1 MHAMSTVANQS
12 AEDPSS
18 SSALAAMS
26 QKVDDL
32 PLLPQSLVSVL
43 RLDPD
48 EDDYFDRF
56 EELAR
61 EDPALAVKIVSF
73 ANSAASAP
81 MSPILSIQ
89 AALARMGI
97 QPIRSLVASLG
108 VQRVFMPTEPSQINL
123 WKHSITA
130 GVASQRLAMLL
141 SMLKVEPGFAYLAGL
156 LHDVGRFVMFEH
168 ASADLLRVDE
178 SNWHSGDDLV
188 AADLDVFLFT
198 HAELGYLACQRWGL
212 PDEIADVVRTHHDD
226 LELPVAP
233 GSNAATNLCVQVA
246 DWLDLRIFSDEELRE
261 APCDR
266 MAAVIANECPA
277 IETLGTYIDPQAL
290 SLHLPA
296 MRSDAEELLS
306 GLGFG

>member
-1 MHAMSTVANQS
+1 MSIATNQS
-12 AEDPSS
+12 AEEQS
-18 SSALAAMS
+18 SSAALEAMA
-26 QKVDDL
+26 QKVDGL

-48 EDDYFDRF
+48 EGDYFDRF

-108 VQRVFMPTEPSQINL
+108 VQRVFMPTEPSQVNL
-123 WKHSITA
+123 GKHSITV

-141 SMLKVEPGFAYLAGL
+141 SDLKVEPGFAYLAGL

-188 AADLDVFLFT
+188 SADLDVFLFT
-198 HAELGYLACQRWGL
+198 HSELGYLACQRWGL
-212 PDEIADVVRTHHDD
+212 PDEIADVVRNHHEN

-233 GSNAATNLCVQVA
+233 GSNAATNLCVQVS
-246 DWLDLRIFSDEELRE
+246 DWLDLRIFSNDEFKD
-261 APCDR
+261 APCDE
-266 MAAVIANECPA
+266 MAKIIARECPV
-277 IETLGTYIDPQAL
+277 IETLGTFIDPQAL

-296 MRSDAEELLS
+296 MRSEADELLS